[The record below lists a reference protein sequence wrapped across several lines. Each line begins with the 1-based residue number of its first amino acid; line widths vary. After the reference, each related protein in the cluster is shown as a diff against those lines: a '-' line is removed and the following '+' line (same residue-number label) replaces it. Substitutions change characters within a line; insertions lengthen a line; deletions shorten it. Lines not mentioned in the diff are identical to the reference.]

1 MELHSGPVFAQSS
14 PLLFKGGGGVKE
26 SSGLVCACG
35 SNEVSESEFWWTK
48 DSEMQFTCAPV
59 SFSDEIIGSDFVL
72 SKGVGLLGSICLSS
86 LDLSLIFACL
96 TDRPTANFC
105 VFESLFCPVF
115 TVGHVAQ
122 CPSCA
127 VSVYP

>member
-1 MELHSGPVFAQSS
+1 M
-14 PLLFKGGGGVKE
+14 KE
-26 SSGLVCACG
+26 SSGPVCACG

-48 DSEMQFTCAPV
+48 DSEMRLTCAPM
-59 SFSDEIIGSDFVL
+59 SFSDEIMGSDFVL
-72 SKGVGLLGSICLSS
+72 SKGVGLLGSVCLSS

-96 TDRPTANFC
+96 TDKPTANFS
-105 VFESLFCPVF
+105 VLESLSCPVF

-122 CPSCA
+122 SPSCA